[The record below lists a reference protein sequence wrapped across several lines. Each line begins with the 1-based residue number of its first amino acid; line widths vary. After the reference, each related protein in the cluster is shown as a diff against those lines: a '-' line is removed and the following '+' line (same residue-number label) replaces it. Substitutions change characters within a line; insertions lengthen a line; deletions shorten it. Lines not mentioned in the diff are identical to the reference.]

1 MRLTLYLLNAVCFGS
16 RQDLMAELIDS
27 VHPSSGHQLTYS
39 QAMHTLVDYMPTIF
53 LVGPSLLKISP
64 FKPHKEAWQSYLEL
78 RKHMDEPRDYKTMS
92 INSKIFEEGNSI
104 LDLVV
109 QAGLPQMLGNMFIFM
124 FAGHDASANTMTFLI
139 ILLACHPS
147 MQRRLQHDID
157 RIFGSA
163 PPLSQSW
170 SYETAYPLLSESML
184 AAVINETLRLF
195 TVLPFI
201 PKKITNESSCT
212 LKIAERTY
220 NLLPGQGQAGT
231 NHNPVADFDPDAWF
245 YTDFGDT
252 KSQEGTRRLRRPQE
266 GSYVPFSDGHRGCLG
281 KKFALVEL
289 YGVVARIFSE
299 YTVELALDGIL
310 EQQNDDSQEANR
322 WKEAR
327 KRAEHQLSAGIEF
340 KMSLRPVGIVPLNF
354 VKRGNESF
362 AGL

>member
-1 MRLTLYLLNAVCFGS
+1 MYLQTPRV
-16 RQDLMAELIDS
+16 DLL
-27 VHPSSGHQLTYS
+27 
-39 QAMHTLVDYMPTIF
+39 
-53 LVGPSLLKISP
+53 
-64 FKPHKEAWQSYLEL
+64 
-78 RKHMDEPRDYKTMS
+78 
-92 INSKIFEEGNSI
+92 
-104 LDLVV
+104 V
-109 QAGLPQMLGNMFIFM
+109 QAGMPRYIQSQPTLTPAEVLGNMFIFM
-124 FAGHDASANTMTFLI
+124 FAGHEASANTMTSLI

-147 MQRRLQHDID
+147 IQRRLQDDID
-157 RIFGSA
+157 RIIGS
-163 PPLSQSW
+163 PTSSSQSW
-170 SYETAYPLLSESML
+170 SYEVAYPLLSESML

-201 PKKITNESSCT
+201 PKKITNESSYT
-212 LKIAERTY
+212 FKTAERTY
-220 NLLPGQGQAGT
+220 NFPPGMLILLNPSALHRNPKFWPQPKGQGQAGT

-310 EQQNDDSQEANR
+310 EQQNGDGQEANR

-327 KRAEHQLSAGIEF
+327 KRAEHQLSAGIKFE
-340 KMSLRPVGIVPLNF
+340 MSLRPVGTVPLNF

-362 AGL
+362 AVI